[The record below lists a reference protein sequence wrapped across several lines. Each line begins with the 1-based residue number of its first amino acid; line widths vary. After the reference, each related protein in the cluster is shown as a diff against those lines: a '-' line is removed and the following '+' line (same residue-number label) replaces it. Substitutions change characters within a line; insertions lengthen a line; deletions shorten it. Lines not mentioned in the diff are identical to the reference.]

1 MRGIKLV
8 AKSSAKGKTEKTRT
22 REKVIDALNKMLEIF
37 CSQAEDTF
45 EEVLAKAL
53 HPIANLVAVDKVVI
67 YHNVELNHENRL
79 KQIYRWDKA
88 QGKITAKSISYLPNS
103 PTVTR
108 WVETLLLDQCLNRRL
123 CDMSEGEIAFLSL
136 FGVKSFLAVPVFV
149 HNQFWG
155 SIVFQDHKKER
166 YFDEEN
172 MDLIRSAARLCVISI
187 IRAEMRN
194 DIADKNEIN
203 RIMFDAAPV
212 GLVMFD
218 DELKYVDCNK
228 TALQIFGIT
237 KRYYLNKFFD
247 LSPEYQP
254 DGSKSLDKQL
264 DVMKRTINGEKN
276 KLEWMHISSD
286 GEMIPCEITLTRM
299 KNKGKYFGLSYIYDL
314 RNIRKLEQSVKL
326 LESEV
331 DKIYYDPLTGIYN
344 RRYFDQHLQR
354 IIKSLSRSNSL
365 LSLMMI
371 DIDRFKKY
379 NDTYGHKEGDNCLK
393 IVAETLGHCI
403 MRVDDFVARYGGEEF
418 AVVLPNTDEDGARQ
432 IAERLLDSIRNC
444 NIPHGK
450 SDAADHVTISIGVTV
465 GIVDLKKSG
474 DDYIR
479 RADEML
485 YESKKGGRNRYS
497 FAPL

>member
-1 MRGIKLV
+1 V
-8 AKSSAKGKTEKTRT
+8 AKSKAPSKLEKNRT
-22 REKVIDALNKMLEIF
+22 REKIVDVLNKMLETF
-37 CSQAEDTF
+37 CSHAEETF
-45 EEVLAKAL
+45 EEVLSNAL
-53 HPIANLVAVDKVVI
+53 RPIAELIDVDRIII
-67 YHNVELNHENRL
+67 YHNVELNHESRL
-79 KQIYRWDKA
+79 KQMYRWDKA
-88 QGKITAKSISYLPNS
+88 QSKIISRSISYLPNS

-108 WVETLLLDQCLNRRL
+108 WVETLMENECLNRRL
-123 CDMSEGEIAFLSL
+123 SDMSQGEVAFLSL
-136 FGVKSFLAVPVFV
+136 FGVKSLLAVPVFAY
-149 HNQFWG
+149 NEFWG
-155 SIVFQDHKKER
+155 SVVFQDHNKER
-166 YFDEEN
+166 PFEEEY
-172 MDLIRSAARLCVISI
+172 MDLMRSAARICVEAIM
-187 IRAEMRN
+187 RTEMLN
-194 DIADKNEIN
+194 DLADKDEIN

-228 TALQIFGIT
+228 TVLQIFGIT

-254 DGSKSLDKQL
+254 DGSKSLDRQL
-264 DVMKRTINGEKN
+264 DVMKRTISGEKN

-286 GEMIPCEITLTRM
+286 GEMVPCEITLTRM
-299 KNKGKYFGLSYIYDL
+299 KNKGKYFGLGYIYDL

-344 RRYFDQHLQR
+344 RRYFDMHLQR
-354 IIKSLSRSNSL
+354 IIKSLSRSGSV

-379 NDTYGHKEGDNCLK
+379 NDSYGHKEGDNCLK

-403 MRVDDFVARYGGEEF
+403 MRSDDFVARYGGEEF

-432 IAERLLDSIRNC
+432 IAEKLLDSIRNC
-444 NIPHGK
+444 RIPHGK
-450 SDAADHVTISIGVTV
+450 SDAADHITISIGVTV
-465 GIVDLKKSG
+465 GTVDLTKIG
-474 DDYIR
+474 DDFIR

>member
-1 MRGIKLV
+1 V
-8 AKSSAKGKTEKTRT
+8 AKSSVKSKTGKTST
-22 REKVIDALNKMLEIF
+22 REKIVDALNIMLDIF
-37 CSQAEDTF
+37 CSHAEETF
-45 EEVLAKAL
+45 DDEMAKAL
-53 HPIANLVAVDKVVI
+53 RPIADLIAADRIVI
-67 YHNVELNHENRL
+67 YHNVDLNHENRL
-79 KQIYRWDKA
+79 KQLYRWDKA
-88 QGKITAKSISYLPNS
+88 KGKIIAKSISYLPNS

-108 WVETLLLDQCLNRRL
+108 WIDTLLEDKCLNRRL
-123 CDMSEGEIAFLSL
+123 CDMSEGEVAFLSL

-149 HNQFWG
+149 QKQFWG
-155 SIVFQDHKKER
+155 SVVFQDHKKER
-166 YFDEEN
+166 VFEEKY
-172 MDLIRSAARLCVISI
+172 MDLMRSAARLCVIAI

-194 DIADKNEIN
+194 DIADKAEIN
-203 RIMFDAAPV
+203 RVMFDAAPV

-218 DELKYVDCNK
+218 DELRYIDCNK
-228 TALQIFGIT
+228 TVLHTFGIT
-237 KRYYLNKFFD
+237 KRYYHNKFFD

-254 DGSKSLDKQL
+254 DGSKSLDKQR
-264 DVMKRTINGEKN
+264 DVMKRTLSGEKI
-276 KLEWMHISSD
+276 KMEWMHISSD

-299 KNKGKYFGLSYIYDL
+299 KNKGKYFGLGYIYDL
-314 RNIRKLEQSVKL
+314 RNIRKLEQSVKV

-344 RRYFDQHLQR
+344 RRYFDKHLQN
-354 IIKSLSRSNSL
+354 IVKSLSRSGSI

-379 NDTYGHKEGDNCLK
+379 NDTYGHKEGDNCLR

-403 MRVDDFVARYGGEEF
+403 LRSDDFVARYGGEEF

-432 IAERLLDSIRNC
+432 IAEKLLDSIRNC

-465 GIVDLKKSG
+465 GFVNLKRNG
-474 DDYIR
+474 DDFIR